1 VEYGCV
7 ITLAICSTLIGS
19 VLGIRLRFVVLPPII
34 VLGAACLAVI
44 SSAQGAALSQ
54 TIVPVV
60 IFATLLQLGYLCT
73 ALLKHAVT
81 PCRRATSLAGNPEA
95 SIKYTLRSDLTKSDH
110 FALRPQN
117 RQTINTF
124 ARDSGS

>member
-1 VEYGCV
+1 VEYDCV
-7 ITLAICSTLIGS
+7 IALAICSTLVGL
-19 VLGIRLRFVVLPPII
+19 VLGIRFRFVVLPPII

-73 ALLKHAVT
+73 ALYKHAMMPTHADQRRPSLGT
-81 PCRRATSLAGNPEA
+81 PR
-95 SIKYTLRSDLTKSDH
+95 LR
-110 FALRPQN
+110 
-117 RQTINTF
+117 
-124 ARDSGS
+124 

>member
-73 ALLKHAVT
+73 ALYKHAMM
-81 PCRRATSLAGNPEA
+81 PICAGERRPSLEPQGFGRT
-95 SIKYTLRSDLTKSDH
+95 KLR
-110 FALRPQN
+110 
-117 RQTINTF
+117 
-124 ARDSGS
+124 

>member
-60 IFATLLQLGYLCT
+60 IFVTLLQLGYLCT
-73 ALLKHAVT
+73 ALYKHAMMPTYAGERRPSLEPQDFRRT
-81 PCRRATSLAGNPEA
+81 PR
-95 SIKYTLRSDLTKSDH
+95 LR
-110 FALRPQN
+110 
-117 RQTINTF
+117 
-124 ARDSGS
+124 